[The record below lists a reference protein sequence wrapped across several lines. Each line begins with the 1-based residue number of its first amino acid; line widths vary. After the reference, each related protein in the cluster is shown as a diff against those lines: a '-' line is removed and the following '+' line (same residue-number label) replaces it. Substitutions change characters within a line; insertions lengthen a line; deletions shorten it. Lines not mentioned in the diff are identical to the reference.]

1 MSRTRLAVAAG
12 AAGTLL
18 LSLGAT
24 ASAAPGQCDNK
35 TVGKAIHQADQT
47 AGKVPVVGPIAEDVI
62 HQGVE
67 PTACRLPV

>member
-12 AAGTLL
+12 AAGALL

-35 TVGKAIHQADQT
+35 TVGKAVHQVDQA
-47 AGKVPVVGPIAEDVI
+47 AGKAPVVGPIVGQVVHE
-62 HQGVE
+62 GVE